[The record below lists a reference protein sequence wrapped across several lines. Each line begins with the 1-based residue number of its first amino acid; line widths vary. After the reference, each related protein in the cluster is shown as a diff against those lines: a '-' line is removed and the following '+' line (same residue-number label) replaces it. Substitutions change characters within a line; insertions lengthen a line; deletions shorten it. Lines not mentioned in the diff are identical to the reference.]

1 MKETPAALR
10 PSIKCQP
17 VLVLILRNYK
27 KVFEHV
33 CVSKNYNMS
42 LFGKRKV
49 DLVEERT
56 MHSRKLFLLNNI
68 SIYRSYCG
76 HTTMLVGYLSLIMK
90 CVDTNVHIYLFSA
103 TYR

>member
-42 LFGKRKV
+42 LFGKRNV
-49 DLVEERT
+49 DLVE
-56 MHSRKLFLLNNI
+56 
-68 SIYRSYCG
+68 
-76 HTTMLVGYLSLIMK
+76 
-90 CVDTNVHIYLFSA
+90 
-103 TYR
+103 